1 MNLIDQY
8 KDIEI
13 VDALEERYLAYA
25 LTTIMDRALP
35 DVKDGLKPVH
45 RRLLFAMRQLNLSP
59 NSSFK
64 KSARIVGEVM
74 GRFHPHGDQAIY
86 DTLVRLAQDF
96 SVRWPLINGQGNFGN
111 IDGDNAAAMRYTE
124 SKLTTISELLLSG
137 IDEECVDFRLTYDE
151 VDKEPIVLPANFPNL
166 LANGSSG
173 IAVGMATSIPPHNVE
188 EICNASLHLIKHR
201 NMHFDKLIDF
211 IPGPDFPTGGEIFES
226 KDSILNIYKTGKG
239 NIRIRAKWE
248 IEKEKRGVW
257 KIVVNE
263 IPYQV
268 NKGKLIE
275 KIAQLIIDK
284 KIPILDDIRDESD
297 ESIRLILVPRNR
309 DVDPE
314 QLMEALFS
322 LSDLETRFSVN
333 LNAIN
338 NNIPKVHNL
347 RDLLLAW
354 IDHRRDVL
362 VRRSTFKL
370 NQIKTRME
378 ILSGYLIVYVNLDE
392 VIKIIREEDEPKI
405 KLKKKF
411 DLNENQANSI
421 LNMRLRSLRKLE
433 ELKIKE
439 EYDSLKIEKSI
450 LGKLIKSEDI
460 QWKEVSKEIKEI
472 KKDFSKKTDLGK
484 RRTKINYNAEILDI
498 DLNFSEPAE
507 PITVVLSK
515 EGWIKTLKGL
525 DHDVAEIKFKDGDD
539 LLFIHETMSDEKL
552 LIFSSNGKFY
562 TIDASQLPSGRGYGD
577 PLKLLIDL
585 QDDDKIISLYSF
597 SQAGELV
604 IASKFGYGFIVSFE
618 DLISNRKA
626 GKQILN
632 LSSDDE
638 AISSDYL
645 KGTNIAVIGENK
657 KMLLF
662 NQEELPRMSKG
673 KGVRLQKYKEG
684 NLKSIISFNY
694 SEGLNIVDNNG
705 RNRNFDDIENM
716 SLIEENFRNSTIEVS
731 GINMIAYD

>member
-1 MNLIDQY
+1 MSLIDQY

-13 VDALEERYLAYA
+13 IDALEERYLAYA

-45 RRLLFAMRQLNLSP
+45 RRLLYAMRQLNLSP

-96 SVRWPLINGQGNFGN
+96 SVRWPLIDGQGNFGN

-124 SKLTTISELLLSG
+124 SKLTSISELLLSG
-137 IDEECVDFRLTYDE
+137 IDEDCVDFRLTYDE

-201 NMHFDKLIDF
+201 NAHFDKLLDF
-211 IPGPDFPTGGEIFES
+211 IPGPDFPTGGEIFE
-226 KDSILNIYKTGKG
+226 DRNTLLDIYKTGKG
-239 NIRIRAKWE
+239 SIRIRAKWK
-248 IEKEKRGVW
+248 IERKKRGLW
-257 KIVVNE
+257 SIIVNE

-297 ESIRLILVPRNR
+297 ENIRLVLVPRNR
-309 DVDPE
+309 DINPD
-314 QLMEALFS
+314 QLMEALFN
-322 LSDLETRFSVN
+322 LSDLETKFTVN

-347 RDLLLAW
+347 RELITAW
-354 IDHRRDVL
+354 LDHKKDVL
-362 VRRSTFKL
+362 VRRSEFNL
-370 NQIKTRME
+370 NQIKSRME
-378 ILSGYLIVYVNLDE
+378 ILSGYLIVYLNLDH
-392 VIKIIREEDEPKI
+392 VIKIIREEDEPKDKLI
-405 KLKKKF
+405 KEYN
-411 DLNENQANSI
+411 LNENQANSI
-421 LNMRLRSLRKLE
+421 LNMRLRSLKKLE
-433 ELKIKE
+433 EIKIKE
-439 EYDSLKIEKSI
+439 EFDALQNDKISINKLLKSD
-450 LGKLIKSEDI
+450 KL
-460 QWKEVSKEIKEI
+460 QWSMVSQEIKEI
-472 KKDFSKKTDLGK
+472 KKNFSGKTPLGK
-484 RRTKINYNAEILDI
+484 RRTKINFDTKILNF
-498 DLNFSEPAE
+498 DLNFNEPSE
-507 PITVVLSK
+507 PITILLSRQ
-515 EGWIKTLKGL
+515 GWIKTLKGHGHNIN
-525 DHDVAEIKFKDGDD
+525 DIKFKDGDEF
-539 LLFIHETMSDEKL
+539 LIYIEVISDGKS

-562 TIDASQLPSGRGYGD
+562 TVENKQLPSGRGYGD
-577 PLKLLIDL
+577 PLSSIIDL
-585 QDDDKIISLYSF
+585 QDGDNIVSLHPYDQNF
-597 SQAGELV
+597 EVL
-604 IASKFGYGFIVSFE
+604 IASKKGYGFIASSK
-618 DLISNRKA
+618 DLLSNRKA

-632 LSSDDE
+632 LTNDDE
-638 AISSDYL
+638 AIGSDIIN
-645 KGTNIAVIGENK
+645 GSHVAVIGENK

-662 NQEELPRMSKG
+662 AKEELPKMSKG

-684 NLKSIISFNY
+684 NLTRAISF
-694 SEGLNIVDNNG
+694 EFEKGLNIMDKNG
-705 RNRNFDDIENM
+705 RKRCFNDIDIWLGKRGQAGKKVPKGFPRNF
-716 SLIEENFRNSTIEVS
+716 
-731 GINMIAYD
+731 

>member
-662 NQEELPRMSKG
+662 NQEELPRMLKG

-705 RNRNFDDIENM
+705 RNRNFDDIENW
-716 SLIEENFRNSTIEVS
+716 LGKRGQAGKKVPKGFPRNF
-731 GINMIAYD
+731 

>member
-1 MNLIDQY
+1 MSLIDQY

-13 VDALEERYLAYA
+13 IDALEERYLAYA

-45 RRLLFAMRQLNLSP
+45 RRLLYAMRQLNLSP

-96 SVRWPLINGQGNFGN
+96 SVRWPLIDGQGNFGN

-124 SKLTTISELLLSG
+124 SKLTSISELLLSG
-137 IDEECVDFRLTYDE
+137 IDEDCVDFRLTYDE

-201 NMHFDKLIDF
+201 NAHFDKLLDF
-211 IPGPDFPTGGEIFES
+211 IPGPDFPTGGEIFE
-226 KDSILNIYKTGKG
+226 DRNTLLDIYKTGKG
-239 NIRIRAKWE
+239 SIRIRAKWK
-248 IEKEKRGVW
+248 IERKKRGLW
-257 KIVVNE
+257 SIIVNE

-297 ESIRLILVPRNR
+297 ENIRLVLVPRNR
-309 DVDPE
+309 DINPD
-314 QLMEALFS
+314 QLMEALFN
-322 LSDLETRFSVN
+322 LSDLETKFTVN

-347 RDLLLAW
+347 RELITAW
-354 IDHRRDVL
+354 LDHKKDVL
-362 VRRSTFKL
+362 VRRSEFNL
-370 NQIKTRME
+370 NQIKSRME
-378 ILSGYLIVYVNLDE
+378 ILSGYLIVYLNLDH
-392 VIKIIREEDEPKI
+392 VIKIIREEDEPKDKLI
-405 KLKKKF
+405 KEYN
-411 DLNENQANSI
+411 LNENQANSI
-421 LNMRLRSLRKLE
+421 LNMRLRSLKKLE
-433 ELKIKE
+433 EIKIKE
-439 EYDSLKIEKSI
+439 EFDALQNDKASINKLLKSD
-450 LGKLIKSEDI
+450 KL
-460 QWKEVSKEIKEI
+460 QWSMVSQEIKEI
-472 KKDFSKKTDLGK
+472 KKNFSGKTPLGK
-484 RRTKINYNAEILDI
+484 RRTKINFDTKILNF
-498 DLNFSEPAE
+498 DLNFNEPSE
-507 PITVVLSK
+507 PITILLSRQ
-515 EGWIKTLKGL
+515 GWIKTLKGHGHNIN
-525 DHDVAEIKFKDGDD
+525 DIKFKDGDEF
-539 LLFIHETMSDEKL
+539 LIYIEVISDGKS

-562 TIDASQLPSGRGYGD
+562 TVENNQLPSGRGYGD
-577 PLKLLIDL
+577 PLSSIIDL
-585 QDDDKIISLYSF
+585 QDGDNIVSLHPYDQNF
-597 SQAGELV
+597 EVL
-604 IASKFGYGFIVSFE
+604 IASKKGYGFIASSK
-618 DLISNRKA
+618 DLLSNRKA

-632 LSSDDE
+632 LTNDDKAVCSD
-638 AISSDYL
+638 IINGSHV
-645 KGTNIAVIGENK
+645 AVIGENK

-662 NQEELPRMSKG
+662 AKEELPKMSKG

-684 NLKSIISFNY
+684 NLTRAISF
-694 SEGLNIVDNNG
+694 EFDKGLNIMDKNG
-705 RNRNFDDIENM
+705 RKRSFSDIDIWLGKRGQAGKKVPKGFPRNF
-716 SLIEENFRNSTIEVS
+716 
-731 GINMIAYD
+731 

>member
-362 VRRSTFKL
+362 LRRSTFKL

-694 SEGLNIVDNNG
+694 NEGLNIVDNNG
-705 RNRNFDDIENM
+705 RNRNFDDIENW
-716 SLIEENFRNSTIEVS
+716 LGKRGQAGKKVPKGFPRNF
-731 GINMIAYD
+731 

>member
-45 RRLLFAMRQLNLSP
+45 RRLLYAMRQLNLSP

-124 SKLTTISELLLSG
+124 SKLTSISELLLSG
-137 IDEECVDFRLTYDE
+137 IDEECVEFRLTYDE
-151 VDKEPIVLPANFPNL
+151 VDKEPVVLPANFPNL

-201 NMHFDKLIDF
+201 NSHFDKLIDF
-211 IPGPDFPTGGEIFES
+211 IPGPDFPTGGEIYES
-226 KDSILNIYKTGKG
+226 RESILNIYKTGKG

-257 KIVVNE
+257 KIVVTE

-284 KIPILDDIRDESD
+284 KLPILDDVRDESD
-297 ESIRLILVPRNR
+297 ENIRLILVPRNR
-309 DVDPE
+309 DVNPE
-314 QLMEALFS
+314 QLMEALFN
-322 LSDLETRFSVN
+322 LSDLETRFSIN

-354 IDHRRDVL
+354 LDHRRDVL
-362 VRRSTFKL
+362 IKRSQFRL
-370 NQIKTRME
+370 NQIKDRME
-378 ILSGYLIVYVNLDE
+378 LLSGYLIVYVNLDE
-392 VIKIIREEDEPKI
+392 VIKIIREEDEPKNKLI
-405 KLKKKF
+405 KKY
-411 DLNENQANSI
+411 DLTENQANSI

-433 ELKIKE
+433 EIKIKE
-439 EYDSLKIEKSI
+439 EFDSLKVEKSN
-450 LGKLIKSEDI
+450 LNKLLKSDSL
-460 QWKEVSKEIKEI
+460 QWKDVSSEIKEI
-472 KKDFSKKTDLGK
+472 KRDFSKKTELGK
-484 RRTKINYNAEILDI
+484 RRTKINYDTEIIDV
-498 DLNFSEPAE
+498 DLNFSEPPE
-507 PITVVLSK
+507 PITVILSQ
-515 EGWIKTLKGL
+515 EGWIKTLKGV
-525 DHDVAEIKFKDGDD
+525 DHNISEIKFKDGDE
-539 LLFIHETMSDEKL
+539 LLFVQETMSDNKIML
-552 LIFSSNGKFY
+552 FASNGKFY
-562 TIDASQLPSGRGYGD
+562 TLETNSLPSGRGYGD
-577 PLKLLIDL
+577 PLNLLIDL
-585 QDDDKIISLYSF
+585 HDGDKIISLYSF
-597 SQAGELV
+597 KQKDELI
-604 IASKFGYGFIVSFE
+604 IASKNGYGFIVSFD
-618 DLISNRKA
+618 DLISNRKG

-632 LSSDDE
+632 LSNDDI
-638 AISSDYL
+638 AMSSAKL
-645 KGTNIAVIGENK
+645 EGTHIAVIGENK
-657 KMLLF
+657 KLVIF
-662 NQEELPRMSKG
+662 GKEELPRMTRG
-673 KGVRLQKYKEG
+673 KGVKLQKYKEG
-684 NLKSIISFNY
+684 NLKSVLSFSY
-694 SEGLNIVDNNG
+694 EKGLNIIDKNG
-705 RNRNFDDIENM
+705 RSRHFDDIENW
-716 SLIEENFRNSTIEVS
+716 LGKRGQAGKKVPKGFPRNF
-731 GINMIAYD
+731 

>member
-309 DVDPE
+309 DVDPD

-705 RNRNFDDIENM
+705 RNRNFDDIENW
-716 SLIEENFRNSTIEVS
+716 LGKRGQAGKKVPKGFPRNF
-731 GINMIAYD
+731 

>member
-411 DLNENQANSI
+411 DLNENQTNSI

-450 LGKLIKSEDI
+450 LTRLIKSEDI

-694 SEGLNIVDNNG
+694 SEGLNIIDNNG
-705 RNRNFDDIENM
+705 RNRNFDDIENW
-716 SLIEENFRNSTIEVS
+716 LGKRGQAGKKVPKGFPRKF
-731 GINMIAYD
+731 

>member
-694 SEGLNIVDNNG
+694 SEGLNIIDNNG
-705 RNRNFDDIENM
+705 RNRNFDDIENW
-716 SLIEENFRNSTIEVS
+716 LGKRGQAGKKVPKGFPRNF
-731 GINMIAYD
+731 

>member
-370 NQIKTRME
+370 NQIKSRME

-507 PITVVLSK
+507 PITIVLSK

-705 RNRNFDDIENM
+705 RNRNFDDIENW
-716 SLIEENFRNSTIEVS
+716 LGKRGQAGKKVPKGFPRNF
-731 GINMIAYD
+731 

>member
-45 RRLLFAMRQLNLSP
+45 RRLLYAMRQLNLSP

-124 SKLTTISELLLSG
+124 SKLTSISELLLSG
-137 IDEECVDFRLTYDE
+137 IDEECVEFRLTYDE
-151 VDKEPIVLPANFPNL
+151 VDKEPVVLPANFPNL

-201 NMHFDKLIDF
+201 NSHFDKLIDF
-211 IPGPDFPTGGEIFES
+211 IPGPDFPTGGEIYES
-226 KDSILNIYKTGKG
+226 RESILNTYKTGKG

-248 IEKEKRGVW
+248 IEKGKRGVW
-257 KIVVNE
+257 KIVVTE

-284 KIPILDDIRDESD
+284 KLPILDDVRDESD
-297 ESIRLILVPRNR
+297 ENIRLILVPRNR
-309 DVDPE
+309 DVNPE
-314 QLMEALFS
+314 QLMEALFN
-322 LSDLETRFSVN
+322 LSDLETRFSIN

-354 IDHRRDVL
+354 LDHRRDVL
-362 VRRSTFKL
+362 IKRSQFRL
-370 NQIKTRME
+370 NQIKDRME
-378 ILSGYLIVYVNLDE
+378 LLSGYLIVYVNLDE
-392 VIKIIREEDEPKI
+392 VIKIIREEDEPKNKLI
-405 KLKKKF
+405 KKY
-411 DLNENQANSI
+411 DLTENQANSI

-433 ELKIKE
+433 EIKIKE
-439 EYDSLKIEKSI
+439 EFDSLKVEKST
-450 LGKLIKSEDI
+450 LNKLLKSDSL
-460 QWKEVSKEIKEI
+460 QWKDVSSEIKEI
-472 KKDFSKKTDLGK
+472 KRDFSKKTELGK
-484 RRTKINYNAEILDI
+484 RRTKINYDTEIIDV
-498 DLNFSEPAE
+498 DLNFSEPPE
-507 PITVVLSK
+507 PITVILSQ
-515 EGWIKTLKGL
+515 EGWIKTLKGV
-525 DHDVAEIKFKDGDD
+525 DHNISEIKFKDGDE
-539 LLFIHETMSDEKL
+539 LLFAQETMSDNKIML
-552 LIFSSNGKFY
+552 FASNGKFY
-562 TIDASQLPSGRGYGD
+562 TLETNSLPSGRGYGD
-577 PLKLLIDL
+577 PLNLLIDL
-585 QDDDKIISLYSF
+585 HDGDKIISLYSF
-597 SQAGELV
+597 KQKDELI
-604 IASKFGYGFIVSFE
+604 IASKNGYGFIVSFD
-618 DLISNRKA
+618 DLISNRKG

-632 LSSDDE
+632 LSNDDI
-638 AISSDYL
+638 AMSSAKL
-645 KGTNIAVIGENK
+645 EGTHIAVIGENK
-657 KMLLF
+657 KMVIF
-662 NQEELPRMSKG
+662 GKEELPRMTRG
-673 KGVRLQKYKEG
+673 KGVKLQKYKEG
-684 NLKSIISFNY
+684 NLKSVLSFSY
-694 SEGLNIVDNNG
+694 EKGLNIIDKNG
-705 RNRNFDDIENM
+705 RSRHFDDIENW
-716 SLIEENFRNSTIEVS
+716 LGKRGQAGKKVPKGFPRNF
-731 GINMIAYD
+731 

>member
-45 RRLLFAMRQLNLSP
+45 RRLLYAMRQLNLSP

-124 SKLTTISELLLSG
+124 SKLTSISELLLSG
-137 IDEECVDFRLTYDE
+137 IDEECVEFRLTYDE
-151 VDKEPIVLPANFPNL
+151 VDKEPVVLPANFPNL

-201 NMHFDKLIDF
+201 NSHFDKLIDF
-211 IPGPDFPTGGEIFES
+211 IPGPDFPTGGEIYES
-226 KDSILNIYKTGKG
+226 RESILNIYKTGKG

-257 KIVVNE
+257 KIVVTE

-284 KIPILDDIRDESD
+284 KLPILDDVRDESD
-297 ESIRLILVPRNR
+297 ENIRLVLVPRNR
-309 DVDPE
+309 DVNPE
-314 QLMEALFS
+314 QLMEALFN
-322 LSDLETRFSVN
+322 LSDLETRFSIN

-354 IDHRRDVL
+354 LDHRRDVL
-362 VRRSTFKL
+362 IKRSQFRL
-370 NQIKTRME
+370 NQIKDRME
-378 ILSGYLIVYVNLDE
+378 LLSGYLIVYVNLDE
-392 VIKIIREEDEPKI
+392 VIKIIREEDEPKNKLI
-405 KLKKKF
+405 KKY
-411 DLNENQANSI
+411 DLTENQANSI

-433 ELKIKE
+433 EIKIKE
-439 EYDSLKIEKSI
+439 EFDSLKVEKSN
-450 LGKLIKSEDI
+450 LNKLLKSDSL
-460 QWKEVSKEIKEI
+460 QWKDVSSEIKEI
-472 KKDFSKKTDLGK
+472 KRDFSKKTELGK
-484 RRTKINYNAEILDI
+484 RRTKINYDTEIIDV
-498 DLNFSEPAE
+498 DLNFSEPPE
-507 PITVVLSK
+507 PITVILSQ
-515 EGWIKTLKGL
+515 EGWIKTLKGV
-525 DHDVAEIKFKDGDD
+525 DHNISEIKFKDGDE
-539 LLFIHETMSDEKL
+539 LLFAQETMSDNKIML
-552 LIFSSNGKFY
+552 FASNGKFY
-562 TIDASQLPSGRGYGD
+562 TLETNSLPSGRGYGD
-577 PLKLLIDL
+577 PLNLLIDL
-585 QDDDKIISLYSF
+585 HDGDKIISLYSF
-597 SQAGELV
+597 KQKDELI
-604 IASKFGYGFIVSFE
+604 IASKNGYGFIVSFD
-618 DLISNRKA
+618 DLISNRKG

-632 LSSDDE
+632 LSNDDI
-638 AISSDYL
+638 AMSSAKL
-645 KGTNIAVIGENK
+645 EGTHIAVIGENK
-657 KMLLF
+657 KMVIF
-662 NQEELPRMSKG
+662 GKEELPRMTRG
-673 KGVRLQKYKEG
+673 KGVKLQKYKEG
-684 NLKSIISFNY
+684 NLKSVLSFSY
-694 SEGLNIVDNNG
+694 EKGLNIIDKNG
-705 RNRNFDDIENM
+705 RSRHFDDIENW
-716 SLIEENFRNSTIEVS
+716 LGKRGQAGKKVPKGFPRNF
-731 GINMIAYD
+731 

>member
-1 MNLIDQY
+1 MSLIDQY

-13 VDALEERYLAYA
+13 IDALEERYLAYA

-45 RRLLFAMRQLNLSP
+45 RRLLYAMRQLNLSP

-96 SVRWPLINGQGNFGN
+96 SVRWPLIDGQGNFGN

-124 SKLTTISELLLSG
+124 SKLTSISELLLSG
-137 IDEECVDFRLTYDE
+137 IDEDCVDFRLTYDE

-201 NMHFDKLIDF
+201 NAHFDKLLDF
-211 IPGPDFPTGGEIFES
+211 IPGPDFPTGGEIFE
-226 KDSILNIYKTGKG
+226 DRNTLLDIYKTGKG
-239 NIRIRAKWE
+239 NIRIRAKWK
-248 IEKEKRGVW
+248 IERKKRGLW
-257 KIVVNE
+257 SIIVNE

-297 ESIRLILVPRNR
+297 ENIRLVLVPRNR
-309 DVDPE
+309 DINPD
-314 QLMEALFS
+314 QLMEALFN
-322 LSDLETRFSVN
+322 LSDLETKFTVN

-347 RDLLLAW
+347 RELITAW
-354 IDHRRDVL
+354 LDHKKDVL
-362 VRRSTFKL
+362 VRRSEFNL
-370 NQIKTRME
+370 NQIKSRME
-378 ILSGYLIVYVNLDE
+378 ILSGYLIVYLNLDH
-392 VIKIIREEDEPKI
+392 VIKIIREEDEPKDKLI
-405 KLKKKF
+405 KEYN
-411 DLNENQANSI
+411 LNENQANSI
-421 LNMRLRSLRKLE
+421 LNMRLRSLKKLE
-433 ELKIKE
+433 EIKIKE
-439 EYDSLKIEKSI
+439 EFDALQNDKTSINKLLKSD
-450 LGKLIKSEDI
+450 KL
-460 QWKEVSKEIKEI
+460 QWSMVSQEIKEI
-472 KKDFSKKTDLGK
+472 KKNFSGKTPLGK
-484 RRTKINYNAEILDI
+484 RRTKINFDTKILNF
-498 DLNFSEPAE
+498 DLNFNEPSE
-507 PITVVLSK
+507 PITILLSRQ
-515 EGWIKTLKGL
+515 GWIKTLKGHGHNIN
-525 DHDVAEIKFKDGDD
+525 DIKFKDGDEF
-539 LLFIHETMSDEKL
+539 LIYIEVISDGKS

-562 TIDASQLPSGRGYGD
+562 TVENNQLPSGRGYGD
-577 PLKLLIDL
+577 PLSSIIDL
-585 QDDDKIISLYSF
+585 QDGDNIVSLHPYDQNF
-597 SQAGELV
+597 EVL
-604 IASKFGYGFIVSFE
+604 IASKKGYGFIASSK
-618 DLISNRKA
+618 DLLSNRKA

-632 LSSDDE
+632 LTNDDE
-638 AISSDYL
+638 AVGSDIIN
-645 KGTNIAVIGENK
+645 GSHVAVIGENK

-662 NQEELPRMSKG
+662 AKEELPKMSKG

-684 NLKSIISFNY
+684 NLTRAISF
-694 SEGLNIVDNNG
+694 EFEKGLNIMDKNG
-705 RNRNFDDIENM
+705 RKRCFNDIDIWLGKRGQAGKKVPKGFPRNF
-716 SLIEENFRNSTIEVS
+716 
-731 GINMIAYD
+731 

>member
-684 NLKSIISFNY
+684 NLKSIISLNY

-705 RNRNFDDIENM
+705 RNRNFDDIENW
-716 SLIEENFRNSTIEVS
+716 LGKRGQAGKKVPKGFPRNF
-731 GINMIAYD
+731 

>member
-411 DLNENQANSI
+411 DLKENQANSI

-705 RNRNFDDIENM
+705 RNRNFDDIENW
-716 SLIEENFRNSTIEVS
+716 LGKRGQAGKKVPKGFPRNF
-731 GINMIAYD
+731 

>member
-74 GRFHPHGDQAIY
+74 GRIHPHGDKAIY

-705 RNRNFDDIENM
+705 RNRNFDDIENW
-716 SLIEENFRNSTIEVS
+716 LGKRGQAGKKVPKGFPRNF
-731 GINMIAYD
+731 

>member
-1 MNLIDQY
+1 MILIDQY

-705 RNRNFDDIENM
+705 RNRNFDDIENW
-716 SLIEENFRNSTIEVS
+716 LGKRGQAGKKVPKGFPRNF
-731 GINMIAYD
+731 

>member
-309 DVDPE
+309 DVDPD

-585 QDDDKIISLYSF
+585 QDDDKIISLYS

-705 RNRNFDDIENM
+705 RNRNFDDIENW
-716 SLIEENFRNSTIEVS
+716 LGKRGQAGKKVPKGFPRNF
-731 GINMIAYD
+731 

>member
-13 VDALEERYLAYA
+13 IDALEERYLAYA

-45 RRLLFAMRQLNLSP
+45 RRLLYAMRQLNLSP

-96 SVRWPLINGQGNFGN
+96 SVRWPLIDGQGNFGN

-124 SKLTTISELLLSG
+124 SKLTSISELLLSG
-137 IDEECVDFRLTYDE
+137 IDEDCVDFRLTYDE

-201 NMHFDKLIDF
+201 NAHFDKLLDF
-211 IPGPDFPTGGEIFES
+211 IPGPDFPTGGEIFE
-226 KDSILNIYKTGKG
+226 DRNTLLDIYKTGKG
-239 NIRIRAKWE
+239 NIRIRAKWK
-248 IEKEKRGVW
+248 IERKKRGLW
-257 KIVVNE
+257 SIIVNE

-297 ESIRLILVPRNR
+297 ENIRLVLVPRNR
-309 DVDPE
+309 DINPD
-314 QLMEALFS
+314 QLMEALFN
-322 LSDLETRFSVN
+322 LSDLETKFTVN

-347 RDLLLAW
+347 RELITAW
-354 IDHRRDVL
+354 LDHKKDVL
-362 VRRSTFKL
+362 VRRSEFNL
-370 NQIKTRME
+370 NQIKSRME
-378 ILSGYLIVYVNLDE
+378 ILSGYLIVYLNLDH
-392 VIKIIREEDEPKI
+392 VIKIIREEDEPKDKLI
-405 KLKKKF
+405 KEYN
-411 DLNENQANSI
+411 LNENQANSI
-421 LNMRLRSLRKLE
+421 LNMRLRSLKKLE
-433 ELKIKE
+433 EIKIKE
-439 EYDSLKIEKSI
+439 EFDALQNDKTSINKLLKSD
-450 LGKLIKSEDI
+450 KL
-460 QWKEVSKEIKEI
+460 QWSMVSQEIKEI
-472 KKDFSKKTDLGK
+472 KKNFSGKTPLGK
-484 RRTKINYNAEILDI
+484 RRTKINFDTKILNF
-498 DLNFSEPAE
+498 DLNFNEPSE
-507 PITVVLSK
+507 PITILLSRQ
-515 EGWIKTLKGL
+515 GWIKTLKGHGHNIN
-525 DHDVAEIKFKDGDD
+525 DIKFKDGDEF
-539 LLFIHETMSDEKL
+539 LIYIEVISDGKS

-562 TIDASQLPSGRGYGD
+562 TVENNQLPSGRGYGD
-577 PLKLLIDL
+577 PLSSIIDL
-585 QDDDKIISLYSF
+585 QDGDNIVSLHPYDQNF
-597 SQAGELV
+597 EVL
-604 IASKFGYGFIVSFE
+604 IASKKGYGFIASSK
-618 DLISNRKA
+618 DLLSNRKA

-632 LSSDDE
+632 LTNDDE
-638 AISSDYL
+638 AVGSDIIN
-645 KGTNIAVIGENK
+645 GSHVAVIGENK

-662 NQEELPRMSKG
+662 AKEELPKMSKG

-684 NLKSIISFNY
+684 NLTRVISF
-694 SEGLNIVDNNG
+694 EFEKGLNIMDKNG
-705 RNRNFDDIENM
+705 RKRSFSDIDIWLGKRGQAGKKVPKGFPRNF
-716 SLIEENFRNSTIEVS
+716 
-731 GINMIAYD
+731 

>member
-309 DVDPE
+309 DVDPD

-484 RRTKINYNAEILDI
+484 RRTKINYTAEILDI

-705 RNRNFDDIENM
+705 RNRNFDDIENW
-716 SLIEENFRNSTIEVS
+716 LGKRGQAGKKVPKGFPRNF
-731 GINMIAYD
+731 

>member
-362 VRRSTFKL
+362 VRRSKFKL

-705 RNRNFDDIENM
+705 RNRNFDDIENW
-716 SLIEENFRNSTIEVS
+716 LGKRGQAGRKVPKGFPRNF
-731 GINMIAYD
+731 

>member
-362 VRRSTFKL
+362 VRRSSFKL
-370 NQIKTRME
+370 NQIKSRME

-705 RNRNFDDIENM
+705 RNRNFDDIENW
-716 SLIEENFRNSTIEVS
+716 LGKRGQAGKKVPKGFPRNF
-731 GINMIAYD
+731 

>member
-1 MNLIDQY
+1 MSLIDQY

-13 VDALEERYLAYA
+13 IDALEERYLAYA

-45 RRLLFAMRQLNLSP
+45 RRLLYAMRQLNLSP

-96 SVRWPLINGQGNFGN
+96 SVRWPLIDGQGNFGN

-124 SKLTTISELLLSG
+124 SKLTSISELLLSG
-137 IDEECVDFRLTYDE
+137 IDEDCVDFRLTYDE

-201 NMHFDKLIDF
+201 NAHFDKLLDF
-211 IPGPDFPTGGEIFES
+211 IPGPDFPTGGEIFE
-226 KDSILNIYKTGKG
+226 DRNTLLDIYKTGKG
-239 NIRIRAKWE
+239 NIRIRAKWK
-248 IEKEKRGVW
+248 IERKKRGLW
-257 KIVVNE
+257 SIIVNE

-297 ESIRLILVPRNR
+297 ENIRLVLVPRNR
-309 DVDPE
+309 DINPD
-314 QLMEALFS
+314 QLMEALFN
-322 LSDLETRFSVN
+322 LSDLETKFTVN

-347 RDLLLAW
+347 RELITAW
-354 IDHRRDVL
+354 LDHKKDVL
-362 VRRSTFKL
+362 VRRSEFNL
-370 NQIKTRME
+370 NQIKSRME
-378 ILSGYLIVYVNLDE
+378 ILSGYLIVYLNLDH
-392 VIKIIREEDEPKI
+392 VIKIIREEDEPKDKLI
-405 KLKKKF
+405 KEYN
-411 DLNENQANSI
+411 LNENQANSI
-421 LNMRLRSLRKLE
+421 LNMRLRSLKKLE
-433 ELKIKE
+433 EIKIKE
-439 EYDSLKIEKSI
+439 EFDALQNDKTSINKLLKSD
-450 LGKLIKSEDI
+450 KL
-460 QWKEVSKEIKEI
+460 QWSMVSQEIKEI
-472 KKDFSKKTDLGK
+472 KKNFSGKTPLGK
-484 RRTKINYNAEILDI
+484 RRTKINFDTKILNF
-498 DLNFSEPAE
+498 DLNFNEPSE
-507 PITVVLSK
+507 PITILLSRQ
-515 EGWIKTLKGL
+515 GWIKTLKGHGHNIN
-525 DHDVAEIKFKDGDD
+525 DIKFKDGDEF
-539 LLFIHETMSDEKL
+539 LIYIEVISDGKS

-562 TIDASQLPSGRGYGD
+562 TVENNQLPSGRGYGD
-577 PLKLLIDL
+577 PLSSIIDL
-585 QDDDKIISLYSF
+585 QDGDNIVSLHPYDQNF
-597 SQAGELV
+597 EVL
-604 IASKFGYGFIVSFE
+604 IASKKGYGFIASSK
-618 DLISNRKA
+618 DLLSNRKA

-632 LSSDDE
+632 LTNDDE
-638 AISSDYL
+638 AVSSDIIN
-645 KGTNIAVIGENK
+645 GSHVAVIGENK

-662 NQEELPRMSKG
+662 AKEELPKMSKG

-684 NLKSIISFNY
+684 NLTRAISF
-694 SEGLNIVDNNG
+694 EFEKGLNIMDKNG
-705 RNRNFDDIENM
+705 RKRCFNDIDIWLGKRGQAGKKVPKGFPRNF
-716 SLIEENFRNSTIEVS
+716 
-731 GINMIAYD
+731 

>member
-439 EYDSLKIEKSI
+439 GYDSLKIEKSI

-705 RNRNFDDIENM
+705 RNRNFDDIENW
-716 SLIEENFRNSTIEVS
+716 LGKRGQAGKKVPKGFPRNF
-731 GINMIAYD
+731 

>member
-13 VDALEERYLAYA
+13 IDALEERYLAYA

-45 RRLLFAMRQLNLSP
+45 RRLLYAMRQLNLSP

-96 SVRWPLINGQGNFGN
+96 SVRWPLIDGQGNFGN

-124 SKLTTISELLLSG
+124 SKLTSISELLLSG
-137 IDEECVDFRLTYDE
+137 IDEDCVDFRLTYDE

-201 NMHFDKLIDF
+201 NAHFDKLLDF
-211 IPGPDFPTGGEIFES
+211 IPGPDFPTGGEIFE
-226 KDSILNIYKTGKG
+226 DRNTLLDIYKTGKG
-239 NIRIRAKWE
+239 SIRIRAKWK
-248 IEKEKRGVW
+248 IERKKRGLW
-257 KIVVNE
+257 SIIVNE

-297 ESIRLILVPRNR
+297 ENIRLVLVPRNR
-309 DVDPE
+309 DINPD
-314 QLMEALFS
+314 QLMEALFN
-322 LSDLETRFSVN
+322 LSDLETKFTVN

-347 RDLLLAW
+347 RELITAW
-354 IDHRRDVL
+354 LDHKKDVL
-362 VRRSTFKL
+362 VRRSEFNL
-370 NQIKTRME
+370 NQIKSRME
-378 ILSGYLIVYVNLDE
+378 ILSGYLIVYLNLDH
-392 VIKIIREEDEPKI
+392 VIKIIREEDEPKDKLI
-405 KLKKKF
+405 KEYN
-411 DLNENQANSI
+411 LNENQANSI
-421 LNMRLRSLRKLE
+421 LNMRLRSLKKLE
-433 ELKIKE
+433 EIKIKE
-439 EYDSLKIEKSI
+439 EFDALQNDKTSINKLLKSD
-450 LGKLIKSEDI
+450 KL
-460 QWKEVSKEIKEI
+460 QWSMVSQEIKEI
-472 KKDFSKKTDLGK
+472 KKNFSGKTPLGK
-484 RRTKINYNAEILDI
+484 RRTKINFDTKILNF
-498 DLNFSEPAE
+498 DLNFNEPSE
-507 PITVVLSK
+507 PITILLSRQ
-515 EGWIKTLKGL
+515 GWIKTLKGHGHNIN
-525 DHDVAEIKFKDGDD
+525 DIKFKDGDEF
-539 LLFIHETMSDEKL
+539 LIHIEVISDGKS

-562 TIDASQLPSGRGYGD
+562 TVENNQLPSGRGYGD
-577 PLKLLIDL
+577 PLSSIIDL
-585 QDDDKIISLYSF
+585 QDGDNIVSLHPYDQNF
-597 SQAGELV
+597 EVL
-604 IASKFGYGFIVSFE
+604 IASKKGYGFIASSK
-618 DLISNRKA
+618 DLLSNRKA

-632 LSSDDE
+632 LTNDDE
-638 AISSDYL
+638 AVGSDIIN
-645 KGTNIAVIGENK
+645 GSHVAVIGENK

-662 NQEELPRMSKG
+662 AKEELPKMSKG

-684 NLKSIISFNY
+684 NLTRVISF
-694 SEGLNIVDNNG
+694 EFEKGLNIMDKNG
-705 RNRNFDDIENM
+705 RKRSFSDIDIWLGKRGQAGKKVPKGFPRNF
-716 SLIEENFRNSTIEVS
+716 
-731 GINMIAYD
+731 

>member
-13 VDALEERYLAYA
+13 IDALEERYLAYA

-45 RRLLFAMRQLNLSP
+45 RRLLYAMRQLNLSP

-96 SVRWPLINGQGNFGN
+96 SVRWPLIDGQGNFGN

-124 SKLTTISELLLSG
+124 SKLTSISELLLSG
-137 IDEECVDFRLTYDE
+137 IDEDCVDFRLTYDE

-201 NMHFDKLIDF
+201 NAHFDKLLDF
-211 IPGPDFPTGGEIFES
+211 IPGPDFPTGGEIFE
-226 KDSILNIYKTGKG
+226 DRNTLLDIYKTGKG
-239 NIRIRAKWE
+239 SIRIRAKWK
-248 IEKEKRGVW
+248 IERKKRGLW
-257 KIVVNE
+257 SIIVNE

-297 ESIRLILVPRNR
+297 ENIRLVLVPRNR
-309 DVDPE
+309 DINPD
-314 QLMEALFS
+314 QLMEALFN
-322 LSDLETRFSVN
+322 LSDLETKFTVN

-347 RDLLLAW
+347 RELITAW
-354 IDHRRDVL
+354 LDHKKDVL
-362 VRRSTFKL
+362 VRRSEFNL
-370 NQIKTRME
+370 NQIKSRME
-378 ILSGYLIVYVNLDE
+378 ILSGYLIVYLNLDH
-392 VIKIIREEDEPKI
+392 VIKIIREEDEPKDKLI
-405 KLKKKF
+405 KEYN
-411 DLNENQANSI
+411 LNENQANSI
-421 LNMRLRSLRKLE
+421 LNMRLRSLKKLE
-433 ELKIKE
+433 EIKIKE
-439 EYDSLKIEKSI
+439 EFNALQNDKTSINKLLKSD
-450 LGKLIKSEDI
+450 KL
-460 QWKEVSKEIKEI
+460 QWSMVSQEIKEI
-472 KKDFSKKTDLGK
+472 KKNFSGKTPLGK
-484 RRTKINYNAEILDI
+484 RRTKINFDTKILNF
-498 DLNFSEPAE
+498 DLNFNEPSE
-507 PITVVLSK
+507 PITILLSRQ
-515 EGWIKTLKGL
+515 GWIKTLKGHGHNIN
-525 DHDVAEIKFKDGDD
+525 DIKFKDGDEF
-539 LLFIHETMSDEKL
+539 LIYIEVISDGKS

-562 TIDASQLPSGRGYGD
+562 TVENNQLPSGRGYGD
-577 PLKLLIDL
+577 PLSSIIDL
-585 QDDDKIISLYSF
+585 QDGDNIVSLHPYDQNF
-597 SQAGELV
+597 EVL
-604 IASKFGYGFIVSFE
+604 IASKKGYGFIASSK
-618 DLISNRKA
+618 DLLSNRKA

-632 LSSDDE
+632 LTNDDE
-638 AISSDYL
+638 AVGSVIINGSHV
-645 KGTNIAVIGENK
+645 AVIGENK

-662 NQEELPRMSKG
+662 AKEELPKMSKG

-684 NLKSIISFNY
+684 NLTRAISF
-694 SEGLNIVDNNG
+694 EFDKGLNIMDKNG
-705 RNRNFDDIENM
+705 RKRSFSDIDIWLGKRGQAGKKVPKGFPRNF
-716 SLIEENFRNSTIEVS
+716 
-731 GINMIAYD
+731 

>member
-460 QWKEVSKEIKEI
+460 QWKEVSKEIKDI

-585 QDDDKIISLYSF
+585 QDDDKIISLYS

-705 RNRNFDDIENM
+705 RNRNFDDIENW
-716 SLIEENFRNSTIEVS
+716 LGKRGQAGKKVPKGFPRNF
-731 GINMIAYD
+731 

>member
-13 VDALEERYLAYA
+13 IDALEERYLAYA

-45 RRLLFAMRQLNLSP
+45 RRLLYAMRQLNLSP

-96 SVRWPLINGQGNFGN
+96 SVRWPLIDGQGNFGN

-124 SKLTTISELLLSG
+124 SKLTSISELLLSG
-137 IDEECVDFRLTYDE
+137 IDEDCVDFRLTYDE

-201 NMHFDKLIDF
+201 NAHFDKLLDF
-211 IPGPDFPTGGEIFES
+211 IPGPDFPTGGEIFE
-226 KDSILNIYKTGKG
+226 DRNTLLDIYKTGKG
-239 NIRIRAKWE
+239 SIRIRAKWK
-248 IEKEKRGVW
+248 IERKKRGLW
-257 KIVVNE
+257 SIIVNE

-297 ESIRLILVPRNR
+297 ENIRLVLVPRNR
-309 DVDPE
+309 DINPD
-314 QLMEALFS
+314 QLMEALFN
-322 LSDLETRFSVN
+322 LSDLETKFTVN

-347 RDLLLAW
+347 RELITAW
-354 IDHRRDVL
+354 LDHKKDVL
-362 VRRSTFKL
+362 VRRSEFNL
-370 NQIKTRME
+370 NQIKSRME
-378 ILSGYLIVYVNLDE
+378 ILSGYLIVYLNLDH
-392 VIKIIREEDEPKI
+392 VIKIIREEDEPKDKLI
-405 KLKKKF
+405 KEYN
-411 DLNENQANSI
+411 LNENQANSI
-421 LNMRLRSLRKLE
+421 LNMRLRSLKKLE
-433 ELKIKE
+433 EIKIKE
-439 EYDSLKIEKSI
+439 EFDALQNDKTSINKLLKSD
-450 LGKLIKSEDI
+450 KL
-460 QWKEVSKEIKEI
+460 QWSMVSQEIKEI
-472 KKDFSKKTDLGK
+472 KKNFSGKTPLGK
-484 RRTKINYNAEILDI
+484 RRTKINFDTKILNF
-498 DLNFSEPAE
+498 DLNFNEPSE
-507 PITVVLSK
+507 PITILLSRQ
-515 EGWIKTLKGL
+515 GWIKTLKGHGHNIN
-525 DHDVAEIKFKDGDD
+525 DIKFKDGDEF
-539 LLFIHETMSDEKL
+539 LIYIEVMSDGKS

-562 TIDASQLPSGRGYGD
+562 TVENNQLPSGRGYGD
-577 PLKLLIDL
+577 PLSSIIDL
-585 QDDDKIISLYSF
+585 QDGDNIVSLHPYDQNF
-597 SQAGELV
+597 EVL
-604 IASKFGYGFIVSFE
+604 IASKKGYGFIASSK
-618 DLISNRKA
+618 DLLSNRKA

-632 LSSDDE
+632 LTNDDE
-638 AISSDYL
+638 AVGSDIIN
-645 KGTNIAVIGENK
+645 GSHVAVIGENK

-662 NQEELPRMSKG
+662 AKEELPKMSKG

-684 NLKSIISFNY
+684 NLTRAISF
-694 SEGLNIVDNNG
+694 EFEKGLNIMDKNG
-705 RNRNFDDIENM
+705 RKRSFSDIDIWLGKRGQAGKKVPKGFPRNF
-716 SLIEENFRNSTIEVS
+716 
-731 GINMIAYD
+731 

>member
-45 RRLLFAMRQLNLSP
+45 RRLLYAMRQLNLSP

-124 SKLTTISELLLSG
+124 SKLTSISELLLSG
-137 IDEECVDFRLTYDE
+137 IDEECVEFRLTYDE
-151 VDKEPIVLPANFPNL
+151 VDREPLVLPANFPNL

-201 NMHFDKLIDF
+201 NSHFDKLIDF
-211 IPGPDFPTGGEIFES
+211 IPGPDFPTGGEIYES
-226 KDSILNIYKTGKG
+226 RESILNIYKTGKG

-248 IEKEKRGVW
+248 IEKEKRGIW
-257 KIVVNE
+257 KIVVTE

-284 KIPILDDIRDESD
+284 KLPILDDVRDESD
-297 ESIRLILVPRNR
+297 ENIRLILVPRNR
-309 DVDPE
+309 DVNPE
-314 QLMEALFS
+314 QLMEALFN
-322 LSDLETRFSVN
+322 LSDLETRFSIN

-354 IDHRRDVL
+354 LDHRRDVL
-362 VRRSTFKL
+362 IKRSQFRL
-370 NQIKTRME
+370 NQIKDRME
-378 ILSGYLIVYVNLDE
+378 LLSGYLIVYVNLDE
-392 VIKIIREEDEPKI
+392 VIKIIREEDEPKNKLI
-405 KLKKKF
+405 KKY
-411 DLNENQANSI
+411 DLTENQANSI

-433 ELKIKE
+433 EIKIKE
-439 EYDSLKIEKSI
+439 EFDSLKVEKST
-450 LGKLIKSEDI
+450 LNKLLKSDSL
-460 QWKEVSKEIKEI
+460 QWKDVSSEIKEI
-472 KKDFSKKTDLGK
+472 KRDFSKKTELGK
-484 RRTKINYNAEILDI
+484 RRTKINYDTEIIDV
-498 DLNFSEPAE
+498 DLNFSEPPE
-507 PITVVLSK
+507 PITVILSQ
-515 EGWIKTLKGL
+515 EGWIKTLKGV
-525 DHDVAEIKFKDGDD
+525 DHNISEIKFKDGDE
-539 LLFIHETMSDEKL
+539 LLFVQETMSDNKIIL
-552 LIFSSNGKFY
+552 FASNGKFY
-562 TIDASQLPSGRGYGD
+562 TLETNSLPSGRGYGD
-577 PLKLLIDL
+577 PLNLLIDL
-585 QDDDKIISLYSF
+585 HDGDKIISLYPYK
-597 SQAGELV
+597 QKDELI
-604 IASKFGYGFIVSFE
+604 IASKNGYGFIAYFD
-618 DLISNRKA
+618 DLISNRKG

-632 LSSDDE
+632 LSNDDI
-638 AISSDYL
+638 AMSSAKL
-645 KGTNIAVIGENK
+645 EGTHIAVIGENK
-657 KMLLF
+657 KMVIF
-662 NQEELPRMSKG
+662 EKEELPRMTRG
-673 KGVRLQKYKEG
+673 KGVKLQKYKEG
-684 NLKSIISFNY
+684 NLKSILSFSY
-694 SEGLNIVDNNG
+694 EKGLNIIDKNG
-705 RNRNFDDIENM
+705 RSRHFDDIENW
-716 SLIEENFRNSTIEVS
+716 LGKRGQAGKKVPKGFPRNF
-731 GINMIAYD
+731 

>member
-338 NNIPKVHNL
+338 NNIPKVHN
-347 RDLLLAW
+347 
-354 IDHRRDVL
+354 H
-362 VRRSTFKL
+362 T
-370 NQIKTRME
+370 
-378 ILSGYLIVYVNLDE
+378 
-392 VIKIIREEDEPKI
+392 
-405 KLKKKF
+405 
-411 DLNENQANSI
+411 
-421 LNMRLRSLRKLE
+421 
-433 ELKIKE
+433 
-439 EYDSLKIEKSI
+439 
-450 LGKLIKSEDI
+450 
-460 QWKEVSKEIKEI
+460 
-472 KKDFSKKTDLGK
+472 GK
-484 RRTKINYNAEILDI
+484 R
-498 DLNFSEPAE
+498 
-507 PITVVLSK
+507 
-515 EGWIKTLKGL
+515 
-525 DHDVAEIKFKDGDD
+525 
-539 LLFIHETMSDEKL
+539 IHSH
-552 LIFSSNGKFY
+552 
-562 TIDASQLPSGRGYGD
+562 
-577 PLKLLIDL
+577 
-585 QDDDKIISLYSF
+585 
-597 SQAGELV
+597 
-604 IASKFGYGFIVSFE
+604 
-618 DLISNRKA
+618 
-626 GKQILN
+626 
-632 LSSDDE
+632 
-638 AISSDYL
+638 
-645 KGTNIAVIGENK
+645 
-657 KMLLF
+657 
-662 NQEELPRMSKG
+662 
-673 KGVRLQKYKEG
+673 
-684 NLKSIISFNY
+684 
-694 SEGLNIVDNNG
+694 
-705 RNRNFDDIENM
+705 
-716 SLIEENFRNSTIEVS
+716 
-731 GINMIAYD
+731 

>member
-13 VDALEERYLAYA
+13 IDALEERYLAYA

-124 SKLTTISELLLSG
+124 SKLTSISELLLSG
-137 IDEECVDFRLTYDE
+137 IDEECVEFRLTYDE
-151 VDKEPIVLPANFPNL
+151 VDNEPVVLPANFPNL

-201 NMHFDKLIDF
+201 NSHFDKLIDF
-211 IPGPDFPTGGEIFES
+211 IPGPDFPTGGEIYETREA
-226 KDSILNIYKTGKG
+226 ILNIYKTGKG
-239 NIRIRAKWE
+239 NVRIRAKWE

-257 KIVVNE
+257 KIVVTE

-284 KIPILDDIRDESD
+284 KLPILDDVRDESD
-297 ESIRLILVPRNR
+297 ENIRLILVPRNR
-309 DVDPE
+309 DVNPE
-314 QLMEALFS
+314 QLMEALFNF
-322 LSDLETRFSVN
+322 SDLETRFSIN

-354 IDHRRDVL
+354 LDHRRDVL
-362 VRRSTFKL
+362 IKRSQFRL
-370 NQIKTRME
+370 NQIKDRME
-378 ILSGYLIVYVNLDE
+378 LLSGYMIVYVNLDE
-392 VIKIIREEDEPKI
+392 VIKIIREEDDP
-405 KLKKKF
+405 KKK
-411 DLNENQANSI
+411 LMKKYELTENQANSI

-433 ELKIKE
+433 EIKIKE
-439 EYDSLKIEKSI
+439 EFDSLKIEKTN
-450 LGKLIKSEDI
+450 LNKLLKSDNL
-460 QWKEVSKEIKEI
+460 QWKEVSSEIKEI
-472 KKDFSKKTDLGK
+472 KRDFSKKTELGK
-484 RRTKINYNAEILDI
+484 RRTKINHDAEIIDV

-507 PITVVLSK
+507 PITVILSQ
-515 EGWIKTLKGL
+515 EGWIKTLKGI
-525 DHDVAEIKFKDGDD
+525 DNNISEIKFKDGDS
-539 LLFIHETMSDEKL
+539 LLFSQEIMSDDKIML
-552 LIFSSNGKFY
+552 FASNGKFY
-562 TIDASQLPSGRGYGD
+562 TVEASSLPSGRGFGD
-577 PLKLLIDL
+577 PLNLLIDL
-585 QDDDKIISLYSF
+585 QEGDKIISLYSF
-597 SQAGELV
+597 KKKEELV
-604 IASKFGYGFIVSFE
+604 IASKNGYGFIVRFD
-618 DLISNRKA
+618 DLVSNRKS

-632 LSSDDE
+632 LSNEDI
-638 AISSDYL
+638 ATSSTRAE
-645 KGTNIAVIGENK
+645 GTHLAVIGENK
-657 KMLLF
+657 KMVIF
-662 NQEELPRMSKG
+662 EKEELPKMTRG
-673 KGVRLQKYKEG
+673 KGVKLQKYKEG
-684 NLKSIISFNY
+684 NLKSVLSLNY
-694 SEGLNIVDNNG
+694 DKGLNIVDKNG
-705 RNRNFDDIENM
+705 RSRNFDNIEKW
-716 SLIEENFRNSTIEVS
+716 LGKRGQAGKKVPKGFPRNF
-731 GINMIAYD
+731 